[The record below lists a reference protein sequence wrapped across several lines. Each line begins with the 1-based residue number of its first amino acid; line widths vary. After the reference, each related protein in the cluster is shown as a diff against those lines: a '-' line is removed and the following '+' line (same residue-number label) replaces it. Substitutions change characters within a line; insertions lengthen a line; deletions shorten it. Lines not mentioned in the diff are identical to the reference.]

1 MMKAWDDYKACVEQA
16 MKTEFERQLDEAY
29 QRGFRDGFMK
39 GNTKP
44 FDDKLKMQLEGENNN
59 EN

>member
-1 MMKAWDDYKACVEQA
+1 MKAWDDYKASVEQA
-16 MKTEFERQLDEAY
+16 MKAEFERQLDEAY

-39 GNTKP
+39 GNEKP
-44 FDDKLKMQLEGENNN
+44 FADKLKKQLEGENNN